1 MTDNTHQPSATP
13 IAVVAMSAI
22 YPGESGLTGF
32 WRTITAGRD
41 AISEVPPSHWL
52 IEDYFDADPKV
63 PDKTYC
69 KRGGFIDPV
78 DFDPVKF
85 GLPPNALPS
94 TDTGQILALIAARQ
108 LLDEVQREGVEVDLD
123 RVDVVLGVASTTE
136 LVVQMGSRMQRPIW
150 RKALLENGLPEDEA
164 DEICQDIADH
174 YVPWQ
179 ESTFPGLL
187 GNVIAGRV
195 ANRLNLGGAN
205 FVTDAACA
213 SSLSALQSALHRLYL
228 HESDVVLTGGVDA
241 LNDVM
246 MYMCFSKTPAFSAT
260 GDCRPFSAGADGTII
275 GEGVGMVALKRLADA
290 ERDGDQIHAV
300 ICGLGSSSDGRA
312 SSVYAPR
319 SEGQAKAL
327 RRAYERAGYDPS
339 TVELVEAHGTA
350 TKAGDVAEFA
360 GLKSVFT
367 DSSARIALGSVKSQ
381 IGHTKAAAGAAGLIK
396 AVLALQHSTL
406 PGTLKVDRPNPSM
419 GIEESPFYVN
429 AQTRP
434 WVRKSDQPR
443 RASVSSFGFGGSNF
457 HVTLEEYQGEHRAKR
472 LRALPSELVAL
483 SAPSEAELQKRAAD
497 IVTAA
502 RSGES
507 LARIAFEAA
516 EEFDASQ
523 PARAGLVATDAES
536 LGVVAERL
544 RSALADGKAAELKD
558 ANIAVGFGPA
568 REGKTAFLF
577 PGQGSQYVGMGADL
591 ALSFPEA
598 LAVWDGLE
606 GDLIELA
613 GVVFPEPAFEASA
626 ADAQKKELTAM
637 ANAQPAI
644 AVTSL
649 AQLALLDV
657 LGVGATA
664 AAGHSFGE
672 VTALAAAGVLPTERL
687 VETARMRGT
696 LMNEAGQGKDG
707 AMLAVS
713 ATADEVRAL
722 LATQPESGSLVI
734 ANDNAPKQVVLA
746 GYDSDI
752 GWAQNA
758 AKAKGWTAV
767 RLPVASAF
775 HSEIVAASSAPLT
788 SYLKTLKIGQPNFPV
803 YANATAQPYG
813 EDVAEQLGNQ
823 VAQMVRF
830 REMIETMSRDGV
842 TRFVEVGPGRVL
854 TGLVGKILGSAPH
867 IAVALDD
874 PKADGLRGWHR
885 GLAALAADGVALDLV
900 ALFDHYAEPA
910 KFVVPPKHAVK
921 VGGANLGKPYPPA
934 DGKVSITP
942 KRTRVS
948 APSAPLA
955 VASASVAKQAPAPA
969 VQRMETPAGSAP
981 APVAQAQPS
990 VVQQQVPV
998 QAQVAEAIAV
1008 PVSGDVWS
1016 IIDSIQK
1023 ETAEQHQRYMDV
1035 VTQSHQA
1042 FLDMSTQMMAHIV
1055 GESATVAQ
1063 VPRALAAVAPQ
1074 QVAAPAVAA
1083 PVVAPPV
1090 AVARVAAPTPVA
1102 APAPVAAPVAVAAP
1116 EAVAPAPVAAPVIA
1130 PAVSAGAVVLEIVSE
1145 KTGYP
1150 VDMLGLGM
1158 EMEAE
1163 LGIDSIKQVE
1173 ILAALQ
1179 AKFPG
1184 APEIPASELS
1194 GLRTLQDVVDTIADF
1209 APAVS
1214 APAAVGAVA
1223 PAVSAGPSA
1232 GAVVLEIVS
1241 EKTGYPVDMLGLGME
1256 MEAELGIDSIKQVE
1270 ILAALQ
1276 AKFPGAPEIPASELS
1291 GLRTLQ
1297 DVVDTIADFAP
1308 AVASPAAP
1316 VIAPAVSAGPSA
1328 GAVVLEIVSEKTGYP
1343 VDMLGLGME
1352 MEAELGIDSIK
1363 QVEILAALQ
1372 AKFPGAPEIPAS
1384 ELANLRTLQ
1393 DVVDTVSGFAAPAAA
1408 TAPAAVAEP
1417 SVSAGAVVLEIVSEK
1432 TGYPV
1437 DMLGL
1442 GMEMEAELGIDSIK
1456 QVEILAALQAKFPG
1470 APEIPASELANLRTL
1485 QDVVDT
1491 VSGFAADGRT
1501 EQAAAVQHS
1510 APEPELVA
1518 LSCTEAEFRAAPP
1531 SGLAMAGLRDGVV
1544 FITREDPAFADALQR
1559 SLSSRGIQTRTVDEA
1574 PAEAG
1579 AVISLAAL
1587 APARTPADCVAV
1599 HVSAFHAA
1607 RSVAKSSAPTR
1618 LFVTVQSTGA
1628 RFIAADVPVG
1638 VASLVKTAGWEW
1650 PNASVRAVDMETLDA
1665 ERLTAEL
1672 LAGGS
1677 GIEVALRA
1685 DGTRLVAVDDIESL
1699 VGEGEAIS
1707 VTPGGVVVVTGGA
1720 RGVTAESALA
1730 LAKRYGLRLAL
1741 LGRTP
1746 LREFTGDEPTG
1757 TTAAEIATALAA
1769 SARARGE
1776 QLSLSQARAQA
1787 ESLLAEREVRAT
1799 LSTAERQ
1806 GTPARYFAAS
1816 ITDDAALR
1824 SVLDEVRQNF
1834 GPIVGVV
1841 HGAGV
1846 LADKRLEDL
1855 DDDGFVKVFTTKL
1868 VGAEALLDAT
1878 ATDELRFISLFSSI
1892 AARAGNPGQSAYAS
1906 ANAALEAIAARE
1918 AARRNGECVV
1928 RAFGWGPWDGGMVDA
1943 TLKSRFL
1950 AGGVGVIP
1958 IAEGAQ
1964 FFADH
1969 ALCRSSATAVVV
1981 AAPAEPRLRATRLD
1995 WDVSAENLPVLT
2007 DHQVRGQVVV
2017 PVVIALDAILRAA
2030 RGVVADACP
2039 VVRDFQVLSGVTFTE
2054 GERQALTIDFEP
2066 VGSSYT
2072 VSITDGSGRAR
2083 YRATVDTAAVA
2094 APELSV
2100 PQVSGS
2106 AWPLGVDEAYAGPL
2120 FHGPQ
2125 FAVIEAL
2132 DTFGTEGGSAT
2143 LKGLGDLGWPQNGWA
2158 IDAAGIDGGLQLG
2171 IVWASAQGR
2180 PLVLPIR
2187 IGRVVLHRTFADASI
2202 ARCRLAAHPVNDK
2215 RVDFDIAYETSDG
2228 ALVATLEGVE
2238 FYAAGGAADTPA

>member
-1 MTDNTHQPSATP
+1 M
-13 IAVVAMSAI
+13 VAMSAI
-22 YPGESGLTGF
+22 YPGESGLDGF
-32 WRTITAGRD
+32 WRTITTGRD
-41 AISEVPPSHWL
+41 AIADVPPSHWL
-52 IEDYFDADPKV
+52 IEDYFDADPKA
-63 PDKTYC
+63 PDRTYC

-94 TDTGQILALIAARQ
+94 TDTGQILALVAARQ
-108 LLDEVQREGVEVDLD
+108 LLDEVQRSGADVDLD

-150 RKALLENGLPEDEA
+150 RKALLENGLSETEA

-246 MYMCFSKTPAFSAT
+246 MFMCFSKTPAFSAT

-300 ICGLGSSSDGRA
+300 IRGLGSSSDGRA

-367 DSSARIALGSVKSQ
+367 DNSARIALGSVKSQ

-406 PGTLKVDRPNPSM
+406 PGTLKVDRPNPAM
-419 GIEESPFYVN
+419 GIEDSPFYVN

-434 WVRKSDQPR
+434 WVRKGDQPR
-443 RASVSSFGFGGSNF
+443 RAAVSSFGFGGSNF

-472 LRALPSELVAL
+472 LRTLPSELVVL
-483 SAPSEAELQKRAAD
+483 SAPSEAELQKRASD
-497 IVTAA
+497 IAAAA
-502 RSGES
+502 RSGET
-507 LARIAFEAA
+507 LARIAFDAA
-516 EEFDASQ
+516 EVFDASQ
-523 PARAGLVATDAES
+523 HARAGLVATDAES
-536 LGVVAERL
+536 LAAVADRL
-544 RSALADGKAAELKD
+544 STALAGGSVATLKD
-558 ANIAVGFGPA
+558 ANIAVGLGPA
-568 REGKTAFLF
+568 RDGKTAFLF
-577 PGQGSQYVGMGADL
+577 PGQGSQYVGMGGDL
-591 ALSFPEA
+591 ALAFPEA
-598 LAVWDGLE
+598 LAIWDGLQ
-606 GDLIELA
+606 GDLADLP
-613 GVVFPEPAFEASA
+613 GVVFPEPVFDAAA

-644 AVTSL
+644 AATSL
-649 AQLALLDV
+649 AQLALLDL
-657 LGVGATA
+657 LGVSADA

-672 VTALAAAGVLPTERL
+672 VTALAAAGVLPIESL
-687 VETARMRGT
+687 VETARTRGT
-696 LMNEAGQGKDG
+696 LMNEAGKGKDG

-713 ATADEVRAL
+713 ATADDVRAL
-722 LATQPESGSLVI
+722 VASQPDNGSLVV
-734 ANDNAPKQVVLA
+734 ANDNAPTQVVLA
-746 GYDSDI
+746 GHEADI
-752 GWAQNA
+752 AWAENV

-775 HSEIVAASSAPLT
+775 HSPIVASSCAPLT
-788 SYLKTLKIGQPNFPV
+788 AYLKTLKIGQPNFPV
-803 YANATAQPYG
+803 YANATAQQYG
-813 EDVAEQLGNQ
+813 EEVATQLGDQ
-823 VAQMVRF
+823 VQQLVRF
-830 REMIETMSRDGV
+830 REMIEAMARDGV

-854 TGLVGKILGSAPH
+854 TGLVGKILGSTPH
-867 IAVALDD
+867 AAISLDD
-874 PKADGLRGWHR
+874 QKADGLRGWHR
-885 GLAALAADGVALDLV
+885 GLAALAADGVALDLS
-900 ALFDHYAEPA
+900 ALFDHYEEPLQY
-910 KFVVPPKHAVK
+910 VPAPKHAVK

-948 APSAPLA
+948 TPSPVPAPTAA
-955 VASASVAKQAPAPA
+955 TAPAPA
-969 VQRMETPAGSAP
+969 VQQPVPAVQRMESPAAAAP
-981 APVAQAQPS
+981 APVAQAPAPVIHQQAP
-990 VVQQQVPV
+990 VVQQQVEV
-998 QAQVAEAIAV
+998 QAEVIEA
-1008 PVSGDVWS
+1008 PLSGDVWS
-1016 IIDSIQK
+1016 VIDSIQK

-1035 VTQSHQA
+1035 VTRSHQA
-1042 FLDMSTQMMAHIV
+1042 FLDMSTQMMAHVV
-1055 GESATVAQ
+1055 GD
-1063 VPRALAAVAPQ
+1063 PRAAAQTPMVMASVAPQ
-1074 QVAAPAVAA
+1074 QVVAPAPALVAQAPAPAPAPVAVAA
-1083 PVVAPPV
+1083 APVIAPPVTPVAVAPVAAAPVAAVVAPPV
-1090 AVARVAAPTPVA
+1090 ATPAA
-1102 APAPVAAPVAVAAP
+1102 APAVASSV
-1116 EAVAPAPVAAPVIA
+1116 PA
-1130 PAVSAGAVVLEIVSE
+1130 GDVVLSIVSE

-1194 GLRTLQDVVDTIADF
+1194 GLRTLQDVVDTVAGF
-1209 APAVS
+1209 VPPASAVVASAAPVVA
-1214 APAAVGAVA
+1214 AGPAAGD
-1223 PAVSAGPSA
+1223 
-1232 GAVVLEIVS
+1232 VVLSIVS

-1276 AKFPGAPEIPASELS
+1276 AKFPGAPEVPASELAN
-1291 GLRTLQ
+1291 LRTLQ
-1297 DVVDTIADFAP
+1297 DVVDTVSGFAAPAPAAAP
-1308 AVASPAAP
+1308 AVASSVPA
-1316 VIAPAVSAGPSA
+1316 GD
-1328 GAVVLEIVSEKTGYP
+1328 VVLSIVSEKTGYP

-1393 DVVDTVSGFAAPAAA
+1393 DVVDTVSGFA
-1408 TAPAAVAEP
+1408 
-1417 SVSAGAVVLEIVSEK
+1417 
-1432 TGYPV
+1432 
-1437 DMLGL
+1437 
-1442 GMEMEAELGIDSIK
+1442 
-1456 QVEILAALQAKFPG
+1456 
-1470 APEIPASELANLRTL
+1470 
-1485 QDVVDT
+1485 
-1491 VSGFAADGRT
+1491 SGGRT
-1501 EQAAAVQHS
+1501 EQSTAATEPAMSVA
-1510 APEPELVA
+1510 APVG
-1518 LSCTEAEFRAAPP
+1518 LSCTEAELRAAPP
-1531 SGLAMAGLRDGVV
+1531 TGLAMAGLLDGVV
-1544 FITREDPAFADALQR
+1544 IITREDPAFADALQTA
-1559 SLSSRGIQTRTVDEA
+1559 LIARGINASAVDEV

-1587 APARTPADCVAV
+1587 SAARTPEDCVAM
-1599 HVSAFHAA
+1599 HLRAFHAA
-1607 RSVAKSSAPTR
+1607 RSVARSSAATR
-1618 LFVTVQSTGA
+1618 VFVAVQSTGA
-1628 RFIAADVPVG
+1628 RFVAADVPVG

-1650 PNASVRAVDMETLDA
+1650 PNASVRAIDMESLDA
-1665 ERLTAEL
+1665 ERLAAEL
-1672 LAGGS
+1672 LEGGS

-1685 DGTRLVAVDDIESL
+1685 DGTRLVAVDDIESS
-1699 VGEGEAIS
+1699 VGEGETIS
-1707 VTPGGVVVVTGGA
+1707 VTPGGVVLVTGGA

-1730 LAKRYGLRLAL
+1730 LAKRHGLRLAL

-1746 LREFTGDEPTG
+1746 LRDVSIDEPAG

-1776 QLSLSQARAQA
+1776 QLSLPQARAQA
-1787 ESLLAEREVRAT
+1787 ENLLAEREVRAT

-1816 ITDDAALR
+1816 ITDRAALDA
-1824 SVLDEVRQNF
+1824 VLDEVRANF

-1855 DDDGFVKVFTTKL
+1855 DDDGFLTVFSTKL

-1878 ATDELRFISLFSSI
+1878 SSDELRFISLFSSI

-1918 AARRNGECVV
+1918 SARRNGECVV

-1943 TLKSRFL
+1943 ALKSRFL

-1958 IAEGAQ
+1958 IDEGAQ

-1981 AAPAEPRLRATRLD
+1981 AAPAEPRLRAAHLE
-1995 WDVSAENLPVLT
+1995 WDVSAEDLPVLT
-2007 DHQVRGQVVV
+2007 DHQVRGRVVV

-2030 RGVVADACP
+2030 RGLVADTCP
-2039 VVRDFQVLSGVTFTE
+2039 VVRDFQVLSGVTFAE
-2054 GERQALTIDFEP
+2054 GEKQTLRIDFEP
-2066 VGSSYT
+2066 TGSEYA
-2072 VSITDGSGRAR
+2072 VSIRDTEGRAR
-2083 YRATVDTAAVA
+2083 YRATVDNAAVA
-2094 APELSV
+2094 DPQVSV

-2106 AWPLGVDEAYAGPL
+2106 AWPVSVDEAYAGPL

-2125 FAVIEAL
+2125 FAVIERL
-2132 DTFGTEGGSAT
+2132 DTVGAAGGSAD
-2143 LKGLGDLGWPQNGWA
+2143 LKSLDALGWPQNGWA
-2158 IDAAGIDGGLQLG
+2158 IDAAGVDGGLQLG
-2171 IVWASAQGR
+2171 IVWAASQGR

-2187 IGRVVLHRTFADASI
+2187 IARVVLHRAFGDGTI
-2202 ARCRLAAHPVNDK
+2202 GRCRLAAHPVNDK

-2228 ALVATLEGVE
+2228 ALIATLEGVE
-2238 FYAAGGAADTPA
+2238 FYAAGGTADTPA

>member
-1 MTDNTHQPSATP
+1 M
-13 IAVVAMSAI
+13 VAMSAI
-22 YPGESGLTGF
+22 YPGESGLSGF

-52 IEDYFDADPKV
+52 IEDYFDADPKA

-78 DFDPVKF
+78 SFDPVQF

-108 LLDEVQREGVEVDLD
+108 VLDQVQRGAEVDLD

-150 RKALLENGLPEDEA
+150 RKALLENGLSEGEA

-260 GDCRPFSAGADGTII
+260 GDCRPFSDGADGTII

-300 ICGLGSSSDGRA
+300 IRGLGSSSDGRA

-327 RRAYERAGYDPS
+327 RRAYDRAGYEPS

-367 DSSARIALGSVKSQ
+367 DASARIALGSVKSQ

-406 PGTLKVDRPNPSM
+406 PGTLKVDRPNPAM
-419 GIEESPFYVN
+419 GLEETPFYIN
-429 AQTRP
+429 ARTRP
-434 WVRKSDQPR
+434 WVRKGDQPR

-472 LRALPSELVAL
+472 LRTLPSELVVL
-483 SAPSEAELQKRAAD
+483 SADSEAALQERASA
-497 IVTAA
+497 VATAA

-516 EEFDASQ
+516 EQFDASQ
-523 PARAGLVATDAES
+523 PARAGLVADDAES
-536 LGVVAERL
+536 LA
-544 RSALADGKAAELKD
+544 ALADRLHGALVAGTARELKD

-577 PGQGSQYVGMGADL
+577 PGQGSQYVGMGGDL
-591 ALSFPEA
+591 ALAFPEA

-606 GDLIELA
+606 GDLTDLP
-613 GVVFPEPAFEASA
+613 GVVFPEPAFDTATTEE
-626 ADAQKKELTAM
+626 QKKNLTAM

-644 AVTSL
+644 AATSL

-657 LGVGATA
+657 LGVSADA

-687 VETARMRGT
+687 VETARTRGT
-696 LMNEAGQGKDG
+696 LMNEAGRGKDG

-713 ATADEVRAL
+713 ATVDEVCAL
-722 LATQPESGSLVI
+722 VDSQPESGSLVV
-734 ANDNAPKQVVLA
+734 ANDNAPTQVVLA
-746 GYDSDI
+746 GHESDI
-752 GWAQNA
+752 AWAESA

-775 HSEIVAASSAPLT
+775 HSPIVAASCAPLT
-788 SYLKTLKIGQPNFPV
+788 AYLKTLKIGQPNFPV

-813 EDVAEQLGNQ
+813 DEVATQLGDQ
-823 VAQMVRF
+823 VQQLVRF
-830 REMIETMSRDGV
+830 REMIAAMARDGV
-842 TRFVEVGPGRVL
+842 TRFIEVGPGRVL
-854 TGLVGKILGSAPH
+854 TGLVGKILGDAAH
-867 IAVALDD
+867 LAVALDD
-874 PKADGLRGWHR
+874 PKVDGLRGWHR
-885 GLAALAADGVALDLV
+885 GLAALVADGVALDLV
-900 ALFDHYAEPA
+900 ALFDNYEEPL
-910 KFVVPPKHAVK
+910 KYVPAPKHAVK

-942 KRTRVS
+942 KRTRLSAASAVTVVESALPEVNPVVQRMDSPVS
-948 APSAPLA
+948 AASTAPASAVQSPVVHQQAPLA
-955 VASASVAKQAPAPA
+955 QQHAAEQPEVIEAPL
-969 VQRMETPAGSAP
+969 
-981 APVAQAQPS
+981 
-990 VVQQQVPV
+990 
-998 QAQVAEAIAV
+998 
-1008 PVSGDVWS
+1008 SGDVWS

-1042 FLDMSTQMMAHIV
+1042 FLDMSTHMMAHIM
-1055 GESATVAQ
+1055 GDSAGVVQ
-1063 VPRALAAVAPQ
+1063 AATHAIGTAPQ
-1074 QVAAPAVAA
+1074 PMPLSTATA
-1083 PVVAPPV
+1083 PVVPPP
-1090 AVARVAAPTPVA
+1090 ARVISA
-1102 APAPVAAPVAVAAP
+1102 APAPVAPPASVPTPPVAVSAPPAATP
-1116 EAVAPAPVAAPVIA
+1116 EVIVPVAAA
-1130 PAVSAGAVVLEIVSE
+1130 GPAAGDVVLSIVSE

-1184 APEIPASELS
+1184 APEIPASELAN
-1194 GLRTLQDVVDTIADF
+1194 LRTLQDVVDTVAGF
-1209 APAVS
+1209 V
-1214 APAAVGAVA
+1214 APAAVSVVGPVDVPSV
-1223 PAVSAGPSA
+1223 PAGD
-1232 GAVVLEIVS
+1232 VVLSIVS

-1276 AKFPGAPEIPASELS
+1276 AKFPGAPEIPASELAN
-1291 GLRTLQ
+1291 LRTLQ
-1297 DVVDTIADFAP
+1297 DVVDTVAGFVAP
-1308 AVASPAAP
+1308 AAVSVVGPVDVPSVPAGDVVLSIVSEKTGYPVDMLGLGMEMEAELGIDSIKQVEILAALQAKFPGAPEIPASELANLRTLQDVVDTVAGFVAPAAVSVVGP
-1316 VIAPAVSAGPSA
+1316 VDVPSVPAGD
-1328 GAVVLEIVSEKTGYP
+1328 VVLSIVSEKTGYP

-1393 DVVDTVSGFAAPAAA
+1393 DVVDTVSGFA
-1408 TAPAAVAEP
+1408 
-1417 SVSAGAVVLEIVSEK
+1417 
-1432 TGYPV
+1432 
-1437 DMLGL
+1437 
-1442 GMEMEAELGIDSIK
+1442 
-1456 QVEILAALQAKFPG
+1456 
-1470 APEIPASELANLRTL
+1470 
-1485 QDVVDT
+1485 
-1491 VSGFAADGRT
+1491 SGGRT
-1501 EQAAAVQHS
+1501 EQPVLPPSSAAAPS
-1510 APEPELVA
+1510 ASVG
-1518 LSCTEAEFRAAPP
+1518 LSCTEAELRAAPP
-1531 SGLAMAGLRDGVV
+1531 SGLAMAGLGDGVV
-1544 FITREDPAFADALQR
+1544 FITGEDPVFADALAR
-1559 SLSSRGIQTRTVDEA
+1559 ALSARGIQAQTVDEA

-1587 APARTPADCVAV
+1587 APARTPEDCVAM
-1599 HVSAFHAA
+1599 HVRAFHAA
-1607 RSVAKSSAPTR
+1607 RSVARSSARTR
-1618 LFVTVQSTGA
+1618 LFVTVQSTGG
-1628 RFIAADVPVG
+1628 RFIAAEVPVG

-1650 PNASVRAVDMETLDA
+1650 PNASVRAIDMEALDA
-1665 ERLTAEL
+1665 ERLAAEL
-1672 LAGGS
+1672 LQGGS
-1677 GIEVALRA
+1677 GVEVALRS
-1685 DGTRLVAVDDIESL
+1685 DGTRLVAVDDIASS
-1699 VGEGEAIS
+1699 VGEGETIS
-1707 VTPGGVVVVTGGA
+1707 VDQGGVVVVTGGA
-1720 RGVTAESALA
+1720 RGVTADSALA

-1746 LREFTGDEPTG
+1746 LGELTGTEPAG

-1776 QLSLSQARAQA
+1776 QLTLPQARAQA
-1787 ESLLAEREVRAT
+1787 ENLLAQREVRAT
-1799 LSTAERQ
+1799 LATAERQ

-1816 ITDDAALR
+1816 ITDRAALD
-1824 SVLDEVRQNF
+1824 SALSEVRTNF

-1855 DDDGFVKVFTTKL
+1855 DDDGFVKVFSTKL
-1868 VGAEALLDAT
+1868 VGAEALLQAT
-1878 ATDELRFISLFSSI
+1878 SSDELRFISLFSSI
-1892 AARAGNPGQSAYAS
+1892 AARAGNPGQAAYAS

-1918 AARRNGECVV
+1918 SARRNGECVV
-1928 RAFGWGPWDGGMVDA
+1928 RAFGWGPWDGGMVDE

-1964 FFADH
+1964 FFAEH

-1981 AAPAEPRLRATRLD
+1981 AAPAEPRFRSARLD
-1995 WDVSAENLPVLT
+1995 WEVSVESLPVLV
-2007 DHQVRGQVVV
+2007 DHQVRGRVVV
-2017 PVVIALDAILRAA
+2017 PVVIALDAVLRAA
-2030 RGVVADACP
+2030 RGLVADTCP
-2039 VVRDFQVLSGVTFTE
+2039 VVRDFQVLSGVTFAE
-2054 GERQALTIDFEP
+2054 GEKHSLRIEFEP
-2066 VGSSYT
+2066 SGSSYI
-2072 VSITDGSGRAR
+2072 VSISDREGRQR
-2083 YRATVDTAAVA
+2083 YRATVDTAAIA
-2094 APELSV
+2094 SPELSV
-2100 PQVSGS
+2100 PPVSGT
-2106 AWPLGVDEAYAGPL
+2106 AWPMSVEEAYSGPL

-2125 FAVIEAL
+2125 FAVIEQL
-2132 DTFGTEGGSAT
+2132 DKVGATGGSAE
-2143 LKGLGDLGWPQNGWA
+2143 LKSLDDLDWPSNGWA

-2171 IVWASAQGR
+2171 IVWAAAQGR

-2187 IGRVVLHRTFADASI
+2187 IGRVVLHRALGDGSI
-2202 ARCRLAAHPVNDK
+2202 GRCRLAAHPVNDK
-2215 RVDFDIAYETSDG
+2215 RVDFDIAYETADG
-2228 ALVATLEGVE
+2228 APIATLEGVE
-2238 FYAAGGAADTPA
+2238 FYAAGGAADTSA

>member
-1 MTDNTHQPSATP
+1 
-13 IAVVAMSAI
+13 MSAI
-22 YPGESGLTGF
+22 YPGESGLEGF
-32 WRTITAGRD
+32 WRTITTGRD

-52 IEDYFDADPKV
+52 IEDYYDADPKA

-69 KRGGFIDPV
+69 KRGGFIEPV

-108 LLDEVQREGVEVDLD
+108 LLDEVQRDDKEVDLD
-123 RVDVVLGVASTTE
+123 RVDVVIGVASTTE

-150 RKALLENGLPEDEA
+150 RKAMLENGLAEDEA

-205 FVTDAACA
+205 FVTDAACG
-213 SSLSALQSALHRLYL
+213 SSLAALQSALHRLYL

-246 MYMCFSKTPAFSAT
+246 MFMCFSKTPAFSAT
-260 GDCRPFSAGADGTII
+260 GDCRPFSDGADGTII

-300 ICGLGSSSDGRA
+300 IRGLGSSSDGRA

-339 TVELVEAHGTA
+339 TVELIEAHGTA

-367 DSSARIALGSVKSQ
+367 DGSARVALGSVKSQ

-406 PGTLKVDRPNPSM
+406 PGTLKVDRPNPAM
-419 GIEESPFYVN
+419 GLEGTPFYVN
-429 AQTRP
+429 TQTRP
-434 WVRKSDQPR
+434 WVRKGDQPR

-472 LRALPSELVAL
+472 LRALPSELVVL
-483 SAPSEAELQKRAAD
+483 SAPSEAELQKRASDVAA
-497 IVTAA
+497 AA

-507 LARIAFEAA
+507 LSRIAFDAA
-516 EEFDASQ
+516 EAFDASQ
-523 PARAGLVATDAES
+523 HARAGLVATDTES
-536 LGVVAERL
+536 LAAVADRL
-544 RSALADGKAAELKD
+544 STALAGGTVSTLKD
-558 ANIAVGFGPA
+558 ANIAVGLGPA

-577 PGQGSQYVGMGADL
+577 PGQGSQYVGMGGDL
-591 ALSFPEA
+591 ALAFPEA
-598 LAVWDGLE
+598 LAIWDGLE
-606 GDLIELA
+606 GDLADLP
-613 GVVFPEPAFEASA
+613 GVVFPEPVFDAAA

-644 AVTSL
+644 AATSL
-649 AQLALLDV
+649 AQLALLDL
-657 LGVGATA
+657 LGVSADA

-672 VTALAAAGVLPTERL
+672 VTALAAAGVLPMESL
-687 VETARMRGT
+687 VETARTRGT

-713 ATADEVRAL
+713 ATADDVRAL
-722 LATQPESGSLVI
+722 VASQPDTGSLVV
-734 ANDNAPKQVVLA
+734 ANDNAPTQVVLA
-746 GYDSDI
+746 GHETDI
-752 GWAQNA
+752 AWAENA

-775 HSEIVAASSAPLT
+775 HSPIVASSCAPLT
-788 SYLKTLKIGQPNFPV
+788 AYLKTLKIGQPNFPV
-803 YANATAQPYG
+803 YANATAQQYG
-813 EDVAEQLGNQ
+813 EEVATQLGDQ
-823 VAQMVRF
+823 VQQLVRF
-830 REMIETMSRDGV
+830 REMIEAMARDGV

-854 TGLVGKILGSAPH
+854 TGLVGKILGSTPH
-867 IAVALDD
+867 AAISLDD
-874 PKADGLRGWHR
+874 QKADGLRGWHR
-885 GLAALAADGVALDLV
+885 GLAALAADGVALDLG
-900 ALFDHYAEPA
+900 ALFDHYEEP
-910 KFVVPPKHAVK
+910 VQYVPAPKHSVK

-934 DGKVSITP
+934 DGKVSIIP

-948 APSAPLA
+948 APSPAPTA
-955 VASASVAKQAPAPA
+955 VTAPAPA
-969 VQRMETPAGSAP
+969 VEPPAPAAQRMESPVVGVPAP
-981 APVAQAQPS
+981 AVQAQAPVIHQQAP
-990 VVQQQVPV
+990 VVQQVEV
-998 QAQVAEAIAV
+998 QAEVIEA
-1008 PVSGDVWS
+1008 PLSGDVWS
-1016 IIDSIQK
+1016 VIDSIQK

-1035 VTQSHQA
+1035 VTRSHQA
-1042 FLDMSTQMMAHIV
+1042 FLDMSTQMMAHVV
-1055 GESATVAQ
+1055 GDPRTTAQ
-1063 VPRALAAVAPQ
+1063 TPMMMASVAPT
-1074 QVAAPAVAA
+1074 QVLAP
-1083 PVVAPPV
+1083 
-1090 AVARVAAPTPVA
+1090 
-1102 APAPVAAPVAVAAP
+1102 APAPVAVAPAP
-1116 EAVAPAPVAAPVIA
+1116 AAVAPAPVAVVAAPVIA
-1130 PAVSAGAVVLEIVSE
+1130 PPVAPVSAAPVAPVAAPPVVAPAVAAGPAAGDVVLSIVSE

-1194 GLRTLQDVVDTIADF
+1194 NLRTLQDVVDTVSGFAAPTSAA
-1209 APAVS
+1209 APAV
-1214 APAAVGAVA
+1214 AVA
-1223 PAVSAGPSA
+1223 TVPAVSAGD
-1232 GAVVLEIVS
+1232 VVLSIVS

-1291 GLRTLQ
+1291 NLRTLQ
-1297 DVVDTIADFAP
+1297 DVVDT
-1308 AVASPAAP
+1308 VAGFAAP
-1316 VIAPAVSAGPSA
+1316 VAAPVAVAVVAGPAA
-1328 GAVVLEIVSEKTGYP
+1328 GDVVLSIVSEKTGYP

-1393 DVVDTVSGFAAPAAA
+1393 DVVDTVSGFASGDRIEQSTAAP
-1408 TAPAAVAEP
+1408 
-1417 SVSAGAVVLEIVSEK
+1417 
-1432 TGYPV
+1432 
-1437 DMLGL
+1437 
-1442 GMEMEAELGIDSIK
+1442 
-1456 QVEILAALQAKFPG
+1456 
-1470 APEIPASELANLRTL
+1470 
-1485 QDVVDT
+1485 
-1491 VSGFAADGRT
+1491 
-1501 EQAAAVQHS
+1501 QAAASSS
-1510 APEPELVA
+1510 ALVG
-1518 LSCTEAEFRAAPP
+1518 LSCTEAELRAAPP
-1531 SGLAMAGLRDGVV
+1531 TGLAMAGLRDGVV
-1544 FITREDPAFADALQR
+1544 LITREDPAFADALQTA
-1559 SLSSRGIQTRTVDEA
+1559 LTARGVSASAVDEV

-1587 APARTPADCVAV
+1587 SAARTPEDCVAM
-1599 HVSAFHAA
+1599 HLRAFHAA
-1607 RSVAKSSAPTR
+1607 RSVARSSAATR
-1618 LFVTVQSTGA
+1618 LFVAVQSTGA
-1628 RFIAADVPVG
+1628 RFVAADVPVG

-1650 PNASVRAVDMETLDA
+1650 PNASVRAIDMESLDA
-1665 ERLTAEL
+1665 ERLAAEL
-1672 LAGGS
+1672 LEGGS

-1685 DGTRLVAVDDIESL
+1685 DGTRLVAVDDIESS
-1699 VGEGEAIS
+1699 VGEGETIS
-1707 VTPGGVVVVTGGA
+1707 VTPGGVVLVTGGA

-1730 LAKRYGLRLAL
+1730 LAKRHGLRLAL

-1746 LREFTGDEPTG
+1746 LRDVSADEPAG
-1757 TTAAEIATALAA
+1757 ATAAEIATALAA

-1776 QLSLSQARAQA
+1776 QLSLPQARAQA

-1806 GTPARYFAAS
+1806 GTPARYFAGS
-1816 ITDDAALR
+1816 ITDRAALDT
-1824 SVLDEVRQNF
+1824 VLNEVRANF

-1855 DDDGFVKVFTTKL
+1855 DDDGFLKVFSTK
-1868 VGAEALLDAT
+1868 VIGAEALLDAT
-1878 ATDELRFISLFSSI
+1878 SSDELRFISLFSSI

-1918 AARRNGECVV
+1918 SARRNGECVV

-1943 TLKSRFL
+1943 TLKNRFL

-1958 IAEGAQ
+1958 IDEGAQ

-1981 AAPAEPRLRATRLD
+1981 AAPAEPRLRAAHLE
-1995 WDVSAENLPVLT
+1995 WDVSAEDLPVLT
-2007 DHQVRGQVVV
+2007 DHQVRGRVVV

-2030 RGVVADACP
+2030 RGLVADTCP
-2039 VVRDFQVLSGVTFTE
+2039 VVRDFQVLSGVTFAE
-2054 GERQALTIDFEP
+2054 GETQTLRIDFEP
-2066 VGSSYT
+2066 VGSEYA
-2072 VSITDGSGRAR
+2072 VSVTDAQGRAR
-2083 YRATVDTAAVA
+2083 YRATVDTATIA
-2094 APELSV
+2094 APQLSV
-2100 PQVSGS
+2100 PPVSGS
-2106 AWPLGVDEAYAGPL
+2106 AWPVSVDEAYAGPL

-2125 FAVIEAL
+2125 FAVIERL
-2132 DTFGTEGGSAT
+2132 DTFGALGGSAD
-2143 LKGLGDLGWPQNGWA
+2143 LKSLDALGWPQDGWA
-2158 IDAAGIDGGLQLG
+2158 IDAAGVDGGLQLG
-2171 IVWASAQGR
+2171 IVWAAAQGR

-2187 IGRVVLHRTFADASI
+2187 IARVVLHRAFGDGTI
-2202 ARCRLAAHPVNDK
+2202 GRCRLAAHPVNDK

-2228 ALVATLEGVE
+2228 ALIATLEGVE
-2238 FYAAGGAADTPA
+2238 FYAAGGAADTSA